1 MNARQDIANPHSRS
15 DGAALSANANANAT
29 AIAAADPDH
38 LPLVRVW
45 YGFMTARVT
54 IALAILALQGS
65 LFALG
70 QAVPIWLVLG
80 CGAYFASTLGV
91 RLLARPEQAAS
102 TLAPFWVWTIGVDA
116 LVFSTLQVLQSGNIN
131 YAPLLGVPVLLAA
144 VLGSRMMALGTAAG
158 MTLLLLLEAF
168 WMNAQSSTGDG
179 ASRLVQSG
187 LTGLGYFV
195 AAFLVNQLAARLVRE
210 QQLALRNQMTAQLQT
225 HVNELV
231 IETLADGVVV
241 VDAAGMTRTLNP
253 AARLLLGS
261 TETESR
267 APLSLESQAAWQPLW
282 KLARQTFEQES
293 TQAADITILHPG
305 KSPRRVR
312 VRTRLTIA
320 HEVRAES
327 LCVMFLHD
335 LREMEARLR
344 TEKMAAMGRMSAA
357 VAHEI
362 RNPLAAITQANA
374 LLDEDLAD
382 PAHKRLTGM
391 VRQNAQRLSKIV
403 DEVLGIARVQHQ
415 GIQRSSPIQ
424 LVLDETV
431 AAVCRDWSAQD
442 VATRRVTLALGTL
455 GLPVDF
461 DPDHLQRVLI
471 NLLDNALRYVS
482 TEAGAIQVSTRLAA
496 SRQSSLQ
503 VWSDGPPMEQAVEQH
518 LFEPFFSSESRSS
531 GLGLYI
537 CRELCE
543 RHRAVIGYQRTP
555 REREGR
561 VVQGNEFFVNFRP
574 PKPLAVTGDLFEPR
588 LI

>member
-1 MNARQDIANPHSRS
+1 MNARQDIANP
-15 DGAALSANANANAT
+15 DGRAEPAPPPVAPVQTHALPLTGAE
-29 AIAAADPDH
+29 PDH

-54 IALAILALQGS
+54 IALAILALQAS

-70 QAVPIWLVLG
+70 QAVPTWLVLG

-91 RLLARPEQAAS
+91 RFLARPDQAQDS
-102 TLAPFWVWTIGVDA
+102 VAPFWVWTIGVDA

-144 VLGSRMMALGTAAG
+144 VLGSRSMALGTAAG
-158 MTLLLLLEAF
+158 MTLLLMLEAL
-168 WMNAQSSTGDG
+168 WMNAQTSSGDG
-179 ASRLVQSG
+179 ASRLAQSG

-210 QQLALRNQMTAQLQT
+210 QQLALRSQMTAQLQV

-241 VDAAGMTRTLNP
+241 VDADGMTRTLNP

-261 TETESR
+261 GQNDSR
-267 APLSLESQAAWQPLW
+267 VPLALASQAAWQPLLQ
-282 KLARQTFEQES
+282 LARETFETE
-293 TQAADITILHPG
+293 TAQAADITILHAG

-312 VRTRLTIA
+312 VRTRLTMA

-362 RNPLAAITQANA
+362 RNPLAAIAQANA
-374 LLDEDLAD
+374 LLEEDLED
-382 PAHKRLTGM
+382 PAHRRLTGM
-391 VRQNAQRLSKIV
+391 VSQNAQRLSKIV

-415 GIQRSSPIQ
+415 GVKRSSPIQ
-424 LVLDETV
+424 LVLDATV
-431 AAVCRDWSAQD
+431 AAVCRDWSAHD
-442 VATRRVTLALGTL
+442 PATRRVQLALGTL

-482 TEAGAIQVSTRLAA
+482 TEAGAIQVSTRLAT

-503 VWSDGPPMEQAVEQH
+503 VWSDGPPMEQAVEEH

-543 RHRAVIGYQRTP
+543 RHRAVIGYQRAP

-561 VVQGNEFFVNFRP
+561 VVQGNEFFINFRP
-574 PKPLAVTGDLFEPR
+574 PKPIAMTGDLFQT
-588 LI
+588 

>member
-1 MNARQDIANPHSRS
+1 MTA
-15 DGAALSANANANAT
+15 SAG
-29 AIAAADPDH
+29 DPDH

-54 IALAILALQGS
+54 IALAILGLQGT
-65 LFALG
+65 LFGLG
-70 QAVPIWLVLG
+70 QPVPVWLVLA

-91 RLLARPEQAAS
+91 RLLARPDRVKE
-102 TLAPFWVWTIGVDA
+102 TRAPFWIWTIGVDA
-116 LVFSTLQVLQSGNIN
+116 VVFSTLQVVQSGNIN

-144 VLGSRMMALGTAAG
+144 VLGSRPMALGTAAI
-158 MTLLLLLEAF
+158 MTWLLLLEAW
-168 WMNAQSSTGDG
+168 WMNGQSAGDG
-179 ASRLVQSG
+179 AARLAQSG

-210 QQLALRNQMTAQLQT
+210 QQLALRSEMTARLQT

-241 VDAAGMTRTLNP
+241 VDSHGNTRTLNP
-253 AARLLLGS
+253 AARLLLGAAS
-261 TETESR
+261 TDSR
-267 APLSLESQAAWQPLW
+267 AALSLGSQPAWQPLL
-282 KLARQTFEQES
+282 KLAQQTFAQES
-293 TQAADITILHPG
+293 AQAADITILHPG

-312 VRTRLTIA
+312 ARTRLTVA

-335 LREMEARLR
+335 LREIEARLR

-374 LLDEDLAD
+374 LLEEDLED
-382 PAHKRLTGM
+382 PGQKRLTAM

-415 GIQRSSPIQ
+415 GVNRSSPVQ

-431 AAVCRDWSAQD
+431 DAVCRDWAAQD
-442 VATRRVTLALGTL
+442 PGARHVQLALGTL

-482 TEAGAIQVSTRLAA
+482 TQDGAIQVATRLSS
-496 SRQSSLQ
+496 SRQSSLL
-503 VWSDGPPMEQAVEQH
+503 VWSDGAPMEQAVEQH

-555 REREGR
+555 RERHGR

-574 PKPLAVTGDLFEPR
+574 PKPMAVTGDLFDPGMQ
-588 LI
+588 

>member
-1 MNARQDIANPHSRS
+1 MRAGLPLATPQD
-15 DGAALSANANANAT
+15 AAVSAEFEPLPTTGGDA
-29 AIAAADPDH
+29 DH

-65 LFALG
+65 LYALG
-70 QAVPIWLVLG
+70 QPVPAWLLLG

-91 RLLARPEQAAS
+91 RLLARPEQAND
-102 TLAPFWVWTIGVDA
+102 TPTPFWVGTIGVDA
-116 LVFSTLQVLQSGNIN
+116 LVFSTLQILQSGNIN

-144 VLGSRMMALGTAAG
+144 VLGSRTMALGTAAG

-168 WMNAQSSTGDG
+168 WMNAQGAGDG
-179 ASRLVQSG
+179 ASRLAQSG
-187 LTGLGYFV
+187 LTGMGYFV
-195 AAFLVNQLAARLVRE
+195 AAFLVNQLAARLVGE
-210 QQLALRNQMTAQLQT
+210 QQLALRSQMTARLQT

-241 VDAAGMTRTLNP
+241 VDAGGITRTLNP
-253 AARLLLGS
+253 AARQLLGS
-261 TETESR
+261 GRSEGPDTTDAR
-267 APLSLESQAAWQPLW
+267 GPLTLGSMPAWQPLL
-282 KLARQTFEQES
+282 KLAQQTFELES
-293 TQAADITILHPG
+293 AQAADITIVHPG

-312 VRTRLTIA
+312 VRTRLTVA

-335 LREMEARLR
+335 LREIEARLR

-374 LLDEDLAD
+374 LLEEDLDD
-382 PAHKRLTGM
+382 PGHKRLTGM
-391 VRQNAQRLSKIV
+391 VRQNAQRLAKIV

-415 GIQRSSPIQ
+415 GVNRSSPIQ
-424 LVLDETV
+424 LVLDESV
-431 AAVCRDWSAQD
+431 DAICRDWTAQD
-442 VATRRVTLALGTL
+442 PATRRVQLTVGTL
-455 GLPVDF
+455 GLPIDF

-482 TEAGAIQVSTRLAA
+482 TEAGAIQVSTRLAP

-503 VWSDGPPMEQAVEQH
+503 VWSDGAPMEQAVEQH

-543 RHRAVIGYQRTP
+543 RHRAVIGYQRAP
-555 REREGR
+555 RERDGR

-574 PKPLAVTGDLFEPR
+574 PKPTAVTRDLFDPG
-588 LI
+588 LL

>member
-1 MNARQDIANPHSRS
+1 MT
-15 DGAALSANANANAT
+15 G
-29 AIAAADPDH
+29 ADPDH

-70 QAVPIWLVLG
+70 QAVPVWLVLG

-91 RLLARPEQAAS
+91 RFLARPEQAS
-102 TLAPFWVWTIGVDA
+102 ERLAPFWGWTIGVDA
-116 LVFSTLQVLQSGNIN
+116 VVFCTLQILQSGNIN

-144 VLGSRMMALGTAAG
+144 VLGSRAMALGTAAG
-158 MTLLLLLEAF
+158 MTLLLLLEAW
-168 WMNAQSSTGDG
+168 WMNTQGAPDG
-179 ASRLVQSG
+179 ASRLLQSG

-210 QQLALRNQMTAQLQT
+210 QQIALRSQMTARLQT

-241 VDAAGMTRTLNP
+241 IDAGGITRTLNP

-261 TETESR
+261 GESDSR
-267 APLSLESQAAWQPLW
+267 TPLVLASRPAWQPLL
-282 KLARQTFEQES
+282 KLAQQTFEQES
-293 TQAADITILHPG
+293 AQAADITIVHPG

-312 VRTRLTIA
+312 ARTRLTIA

-362 RNPLAAITQANA
+362 RNPLAAISQANA
-374 LLDEDLAD
+374 LLEEDLTDAG
-382 PAHKRLTGM
+382 HKRLTGM

-403 DEVLGIARVQHQ
+403 DEVLGIARVQHP
-415 GIQRSSPIQ
+415 GVKRSSPVQ

-431 AAVCRDWSAQD
+431 DAVCRDWSAQD
-442 VATRRVTLALGTL
+442 AASRHGQLVLTLGTL

-471 NLLDNALRYVS
+471 NLLDNALRYVNN
-482 TEAGAIQVSTRLAA
+482 EAGAIQVSTRLAP

-543 RHRAVIGYQRTP
+543 RHRAVIGYQRAT
-555 REREGR
+555 RERDGR
-561 VVQGNEFFVNFRP
+561 VVQGNEFYVNFRP
-574 PKPLAVTGDLFEPR
+574 PKPSAVTGDLFGAAQT
-588 LI
+588 

>member
-1 MNARQDIANPHSRS
+1 MSAGLPF
-15 DGAALSANANANAT
+15 ALSQDPESADLAPLPVSGG
-29 AIAAADPDH
+29 DPDH

-54 IALAILALQGS
+54 IALAILGLQGT
-65 LFALG
+65 LFGLG
-70 QAVPIWLVLG
+70 QPVPVWLVLA

-91 RLLARPEQAAS
+91 RLLARPDRVKE
-102 TLAPFWVWTIGVDA
+102 TRAPFWIWTIGVDA
-116 LVFSTLQVLQSGNIN
+116 VVFSTLQVVQSGNIN

-144 VLGSRMMALGTAAG
+144 VLGSRPMALGTAAI
-158 MTLLLLLEAF
+158 MTWLLLLEAW
-168 WMNAQSSTGDG
+168 WMNGQSAGDG
-179 ASRLVQSG
+179 AARLAQSG

-210 QQLALRNQMTAQLQT
+210 QQLALRSEMTARLQT

-241 VDAAGMTRTLNP
+241 VDSDGITRTLNP
-253 AARLLLGS
+253 AARLLLGAGS
-261 TETESR
+261 TDSR
-267 APLSLESQAAWQPLW
+267 AALSLAGQPAWQPLL
-282 KLARQTFEQES
+282 KLAQQTFAQES
-293 TQAADITILHPG
+293 AQAADITIVHPG

-335 LREMEARLR
+335 LREIEARLR

-374 LLDEDLAD
+374 LLEEDLED
-382 PAHKRLTGM
+382 PGQKRLTAM

-415 GIQRSSPIQ
+415 GVNRSSPVQ
-424 LVLDETV
+424 LVLDDTV
-431 AAVCRDWSAQD
+431 DAVCRDWTAQD
-442 VATRRVTLALGTL
+442 AGTRHVRVALGTL

-482 TEAGAIQVSTRLAA
+482 TQDGAIQVATRLSS
-496 SRQSSLQ
+496 SRQSSLL
-503 VWSDGPPMEQAVEQH
+503 VWSDGAPMEQAVEQH

-543 RHRAVIGYQRTP
+543 RHRAVIGYQRST
-555 REREGR
+555 RERHGR

-574 PKPLAVTGDLFEPR
+574 PKPMAVTGDLFDPGMQ
-588 LI
+588 

>member
-1 MNARQDIANPHSRS
+1 MSQNPISPIS
-15 DGAALSANANANAT
+15 PLPPISPVSPADPVELAPLPLTGG
-29 AIAAADPDH
+29 DPDH

-54 IALAILALQGS
+54 IALAILSLQGT

-70 QAVPIWLVLG
+70 QPVPVWLVLG
-80 CGAYFASTLGV
+80 CGAYFASTFGV
-91 RLLARPEQAAS
+91 RLLARPEQVGD
-102 TLAPFWVWTIGVDA
+102 TLAPFWIWTIGVDA

-158 MTLLLLLEAF
+158 MTLLLLLEAW
-168 WMNAQSSTGDG
+168 WMNTQSGGDG

-195 AAFLVNQLAARLVRE
+195 AAFLVNQLAARLVGE
-210 QQLALRNQMTAQLQT
+210 QQLALRSQMTARLQT

-241 VDAAGMTRTLNP
+241 VDTAGIARTLNP

-261 TETESR
+261 GEAEIR
-267 APLSLESQAAWQPLW
+267 APLALDSQSAWQPLL
-282 KLARQTFEQES
+282 KLAQQTFELES
-293 TQAADITILHPG
+293 AQAADITIVHPG

-312 VRTRLTIA
+312 ARTRLTIA
-320 HEVRAES
+320 HEVRTES
-327 LCVMFLHD
+327 LCVIFLHD
-335 LREMEARLR
+335 LREIEARLR

-374 LLDEDLAD
+374 LLEEDLDD
-382 PAHKRLTGM
+382 PGQKRLTGM
-391 VRQNAQRLSKIV
+391 VRQNAQRLAKIV

-415 GIQRSSPIQ
+415 GVQRSSPIQ
-424 LVLDETV
+424 LVLDTSVE
-431 AAVCRDWSAQD
+431 AICRDWTAQD
-442 VATRRVTLALGTL
+442 PLTRRVQLAPGTL

-482 TEAGAIQVSTRLAA
+482 TEAGAIQVSTRLAS

-503 VWSDGPPMEQAVEQH
+503 VWSDGAPMELAVEQH

-543 RHRAVIGYQRTP
+543 RHRAVIGYQRAP
-555 REREGR
+555 RERDGR

-574 PKPLAVTGDLFEPR
+574 PKPLAMTRELFDPG
-588 LI
+588 LP